1 MSEPETIELGELV
14 QQLHDI
20 RVQLQQ
26 LAERIS
32 KLEAEIESTKKR

>member
-1 MSEPETIELGELV
+1 MSEPEIELGDLV

-32 KLEAEIESTKKR
+32 KLEAEFESAKQR